1 MYNNRAFSILS
12 ASFVGSVWVTIL
24 LKMILSDPHLLV
36 LIIHHIL
43 QSCSST
49 SEAMLEK
56 DALASLPFPDNL
68 LWVIV
73 VEVDCSGLRHSQQ
86 ELSLALDLTL
96 FSLNHAT

>member
-1 MYNNRAFSILS
+1 M
-12 ASFVGSVWVTIL
+12 
-24 LKMILSDPHLLV
+24 
-36 LIIHHIL
+36 
-43 QSCSST
+43 

-56 DALASLPFPDNL
+56 DTLASLPFPDNL
-68 LWVIV
+68 LWVIA